1 MGWRAPRALSAF
13 RADRRGG
20 IATIFAIGAPVVA
33 MFACGAIDLFAVHS
47 SRTALQDAAD
57 AAALAAAKQIG
68 MTDEVGIKNRAEIFV
83 RQQAASA
90 AKDVNYTVASTIDV
104 EASTVT
110 VHIDG
115 VRDSFFGNLLPPGG
129 WKIKINSTA
138 TRVSQVPLCVLATG
152 EDSGNKIDV
161 KDQAQLT
168 APKCLVHTNSNMEV
182 SNNGWM
188 NTAIAQA
195 SGWAK
200 GRISPEPQTDA
211 PTIADPF
218 AGMSIST
225 DQACPLVDSLVL
237 ALSNIQLGGLLP
249 PIPVQ
254 PGVHCVNVTVQKNVT
269 LRLQPGEHYFKKGDL
284 QLLQN
289 AKIEGQDV
297 VLIFDKDAKFKFG
310 DQSQINLEGRRSGD
324 FAGFVIATT
333 PENTNTF
340 EISTTAA
347 RELLGT
353 VYIPGA
359 KLALSG
365 TNTQVTDQA
374 DWTVIVAKAIEMTGS
389 PNLVLNT
396 NYQGSP
402 VPVPAGVGPV
412 GGEVR
417 LGKPPA

>member
-1 MGWRAPRALSAF
+1 MGWRAPRLTAF
-13 RADRRGG
+13 AADRAGG

-33 MFACGAIDLFAVHS
+33 MLACGAIDLFAVHA

-57 AAALAAAKQIG
+57 AAALAAARQIG

-90 AKDVNYTVASTIDV
+90 AKDVDYTVASSIDV
-104 EASTVT
+104 KESTVT
-110 VHIDG
+110 VSIDG

-129 WKIKINSTA
+129 WKIRVDSTA
-138 TRVSQVPLCVLATG
+138 TRVSQVPLCVLSTG

-168 APKCLVHTNSNMEV
+168 APKCLVHTNSDMEV

-195 SGWAK
+195 SGSAK

-218 AGMSIST
+218 GAMSIAT
-225 DQACPLVDSLVL
+225 EKPCPLIDGLVL

-254 PGVHCVNVTVQKNVT
+254 PGVHCVNITVQQGVT
-269 LRLQPGEHYFKKGDL
+269 LRLQPGEHYFRKGDL

-289 AKIEGQDV
+289 AKLEGQDV

-310 DQSQINLEGRRSGD
+310 DKSQINLEGRRSGP

-333 PENTNTF
+333 PANTNTF
-340 EISTTAA
+340 DISTTAA

-353 VYIPGA
+353 IYIPGA
-359 KLALSG
+359 KLEISG
-365 TNTQVTDQA
+365 ANTQVTDQA
-374 DWTVIVAKAIEMTGS
+374 DWTVIVAKSIEMKGS

-402 VPVPAGVGPV
+402 VPVPPGVGPV
-412 GGEVR
+412 GGSVH
-417 LGKPPA
+417 LNN

>member
-1 MGWRAPRALSAF
+1 MAWRAPRPVERF
-13 RADRRGG
+13 QADRRGG
-20 IATIFAIGAPVVA
+20 IAMIFAIGAPVVA
-33 MFACGAIDLFAVHS
+33 MLACGAIDLFAVHS
-47 SRTALQDAAD
+47 SRVALQDAAD

-68 MTDEVGIKNRAEIFV
+68 MTDEVGIKTRAEVFV

-90 AKDVNYTVASTIDV
+90 AKDVTYTVSSSINAQ
-104 EASTVT
+104 ASTVT
-110 VHIDG
+110 VNIAG

-129 WKIKINSTA
+129 WKMNISSTA
-138 TRVSQVPLCVLATG
+138 TRVSQVPLCVLSTG

-168 APKCLVHTNSNMEV
+168 APKCLVHTNSDMEV
-182 SNNGWM
+182 SNQGWM

-195 SGWAK
+195 SGSAK
-200 GRISPEPQTDA
+200 GRISPEPQTGA
-211 PTIADPF
+211 PAIVDPFGSMTIA
-218 AGMSIST
+218 T
-225 DQACPLVDSLVL
+225 DKACPLVDGLILVL
-237 ALSNIQLGGLLP
+237 SNLQLGQLLP

-254 PGVHCVNVTVQKNVT
+254 PGVHCVDVTVQKGVT
-269 LRLQPGEHYFKKGDL
+269 LRLQPGEHYFKKGTLELKKD
-284 QLLQN
+284 

-310 DQSQINLEGRRSGD
+310 DQSQINLEGRRSGT

-333 PENTNTF
+333 PQNTNTF

-365 TNTQVTDQA
+365 VNTQVTDQA
-374 DWTVIVAKAIEMTGS
+374 DWTVIVAKSIEMKGS

-402 VPVPAGVGPV
+402 VPVPPGVGPI

-417 LGKPPA
+417 LNN

>member
-1 MGWRAPRALSAF
+1 MGRRAHRALKAF

-20 IATIFAIGAPVVA
+20 IATTFAIGAPVVA
-33 MFACGAIDLFAVHS
+33 MLACGAIDLFAVHA

-68 MTDEVGIKNRAEIFV
+68 MTDETGIKARAESFV
-83 RQQAASA
+83 RQQAATA
-90 AKDVNYTVASTIDV
+90 AKDVEYAVASSID
-104 EASTVT
+104 EENSTVT
-110 VHIDG
+110 VSIDG

-129 WKIKINSTA
+129 WTIRVNSTA

-152 EDSGNKIDV
+152 DDSGNKIDV

-182 SNNGWM
+182 SNSGWM

-211 PTIADPF
+211 PMIVDPF
-218 AGMSIST
+218 AGMSVASN
-225 DQACPLVDSLVL
+225 DPCPLIDGLVV

-249 PIPVQ
+249 PIPVS
-254 PGVHCVNVTVQKNVT
+254 PGTHCVNITVQKNVT
-269 LRLQPGEHYFKKGDL
+269 LRFQPGEHYFKKGTL
-284 QLLQN
+284 ELKQN
-289 AKIEGQDV
+289 AKIEGTDV

-310 DQSQINLEGRRSGD
+310 DESQVSLQGRRSGN

-333 PENTNTF
+333 PQNTNTF
-340 EISTTAA
+340 DISTTAA

-353 VYIPGA
+353 IYIPGA
-359 KLALSG
+359 KLEISG
-365 TNTQVTDQA
+365 ANTQVTDQA
-374 DWTVIVAKAIEMTGS
+374 DWTVIVAKAIEMKGS

-412 GGEVR
+412 GGSVH
-417 LGKPPA
+417 LNN